1 MPDVHTQFI
10 DTGAVRFEVDTAG
23 DPNGERL
30 ALLLHGFPD
39 SKYSWRHQI
48 PVFAKLGYKVWAPN
62 QRGYGKTTRYPRV
75 ADYRLE
81 LLVDDVAR
89 LIDVSGC
96 KAVTLVA
103 HDWGGIV
110 AWAAALTAV
119 RPLER
124 LIVMNIPHPR
134 RMSQGLRTWR
144 QLRKSWYV
152 FFFQIPWLPE
162 LALTA
167 FGARAVGDAYRRM
180 AIDKSRFPDEVVDV
194 YRHAALQPGAMRA
207 MVNWYRAAVRTG
219 GKLQRQ
225 LEAAAVLDVPTL
237 MIWGEEDFA
246 LGKELTY
253 GTEELVR
260 DFTIRYFPGVSHF
273 VHQEAPEAVNAVI
286 EAWLTGKVVP
296 EAEWGGKLASA
307 AFTDRPH
314 PSPASTPR

>member
-1 MPDVHTQFI
+1 MPDVETTFI

-23 DPNGERL
+23 DPASDRL

-62 QRGYGKTTRYPRV
+62 QRGYGNTTRYSRIS
-75 ADYRLE
+75 DYRLQ

-89 LIDVSGC
+89 LIDASGC
-96 KAVTLVA
+96 KSVTLVA

-124 LIVMNIPHPR
+124 LILLNIPHPR
-134 RMSQGLRTWR
+134 RMRQGLQTWK

-152 FFFQIPWLPE
+152 FFFQIPRLPE

-167 FGARAVGDAYRRM
+167 LGARAVGEAYRGM
-180 AIDKSRFPDEVVDV
+180 AIDKSRFPDEVLET
-194 YRHAALQPGAMRA
+194 YKRSALMPGAARA
-207 MVNWYRAAVRTG
+207 MVNWYRAAVQHMSPS
-219 GKLQRQ
+219 LQRL
-225 LEAAAVLDVPTL
+225 LESPPVLDVPTL
-237 MIWGEEDFA
+237 MIWGEEDIA

-260 DFTIRYFPGVSHF
+260 DFTIRYFPGVSHW
-273 VHQEAPEAVNAVI
+273 VHQEAPEAVNAMI
-286 EAWLTGKVVP
+286 EAWLTGKPVP
-296 EAEWGGKLASA
+296 EAGWGGKLE
-307 AFTDRPH
+307 D
-314 PSPASTPR
+314 